1 MEEGFIPD
9 GIGALR
15 AAKMAEWYEGIAECS
30 IWTGVKTVGKVHHN
44 VRTYRCTGCGYL
56 ESYAG

>member
-15 AAKMAEWYEGIAECS
+15 AAKPSEWYEGEAKRS
-30 IWTGVKTVGKVHHN
+30 VWFGVQTLGKIHRE

-56 ESYAG
+56 ESYAD